1 MATRTVQAG
10 LTMSAQLPQKIL
22 IVGGGTAGW
31 MTAAALARMMA
42 HRVEI
47 TLVESEAIGTVGVG
61 EATIPPIRSFN
72 AMLGLDEA
80 EFMAETKATYKLG
93 IEFENWTREGH
104 SYFHPFGLHGASPDA
119 RYIHH
124 YWLKL
129 KALGDMPPLD
139 DFSICTVAAKMGRCG
154 LPSADPASV
163 MSTFGSA
170 FHFDA
175 GRYAAY
181 LRRYAEARRVKR
193 VEGKVGHV
201 ALRGEDG
208 FIESVTLESGE
219 RLDADFFIDCSGFRG
234 LLIEQALGA
243 GYDDWTRYLPCDRAI
258 AVPCARTGKTVPYT
272 RSVAHRAGWRWRIPL
287 QHRTGNGV
295 VYASAHMS
303 DDEALSLLMAGLDGD
318 ALAEPN
324 FLRFQTGVRRKFWV
338 KNCLA
343 IGLSSGFMEPLES
356 TSIHLI
362 QAGITKLLDFFPGRD
377 FKAANTEEYNRLAR
391 IEFEEIRDFLI
402 LHYKATERDDSAFWR
417 YCRTMEVPETLVRR
431 MELFRA
437 YGRIPPRAYDLFT
450 ATSWIAVFMG
460 QDVMPEAYDPLV
472 DAHDVAEV
480 RARLLGARQRI
491 AQTAQNLPAHDELLT
506 HLLARAKRVA

>member
-1 MATRTVQAG
+1 MAEE
-10 LTMSAQLPQKIL
+10 LPKKIL

-31 MTAAALARMMA
+31 MTAAALARMLA
-42 HRVEI
+42 HKVSI

-72 AMLGLDEA
+72 ALLGLDEA

-93 IEFENWTREGH
+93 IEFENWTRQGH
-104 SYFHPFGLHGASPDA
+104 RYFHPFGLHGASPDA

-124 YWLKL
+124 YWRKL
-129 KALGDMPPLD
+129 RAQGYAPELE
-139 DFSICTVAAKMGRCG
+139 DFSICAVAAKLGRAG
-154 LPSADPASV
+154 LPGSDPASV

-175 GRYAAY
+175 GLYAAY
-181 LRRYAEARRVKR
+181 LRRYAEARRVTR
-193 VEGKVGHV
+193 VEGKVAV
-201 ALRGEDG
+201 VRLRGHDG
-208 FIESVTLESGE
+208 FIEGVTLEDGRTLE
-219 RLDADFFIDCSGFRG
+219 ADFFIDCSGFRG

-258 AVPCARTGKTVPYT
+258 AVPCARTGMTSPYT

-287 QHRTGNGV
+287 QHRTGNGI

-303 DDEALSLLMAGLDGD
+303 DDEALGILMAGLDGD

-324 FLRFQTGVRRKFWV
+324 FLRFKTGMRRRFWV

-362 QAGITKLLDFFPGRD
+362 QAGITKLLDFFPGQD
-377 FKAANTEEYNRLAR
+377 FKAANTDEYNRLAR
-391 IEFEEIRDFLI
+391 LEFEEIRDFLI
-402 LHYKATERDDSAFWR
+402 LHYKATERDDSAFWT
-417 YCRTMEVPETLVRR
+417 YCRTMEVPDGLRRR
-431 MELFRA
+431 MALFRA

-450 ATSWIAVFMG
+450 ATSWIAVFIG
-460 QDVMPEAYDPLV
+460 QGILPESHDPLV
-472 DAHDVAEV
+472 DAHEMADIH
-480 RARLLGARQRI
+480 ARLEDARRRI
-491 AQTAQNLPAHDELLT
+491 RETAAGLPPHDELLG
-506 HLLARAKRVA
+506 HLLSRVRRVA

>member
-1 MATRTVQAG
+1 MTE
-10 LTMSAQLPQKIL
+10 QLPQKIV

-31 MTAAALARMMA
+31 MTAAALSRMLA
-42 HRVEI
+42 HRVSI

-72 AMLGLDEA
+72 ALLGIDEA
-80 EFMAETKATYKLG
+80 DFMAETKATYKLG
-93 IEFENWTREGH
+93 IEFEGWTREGH
-104 SYFHPFGLHGASPDA
+104 SYFHPFGLYGASPDA
-119 RYIHH
+119 RYLHH
-124 YWLKL
+124 YWLK
-129 KALGDMPPLD
+129 ARASGPVPPLE
-139 DFSICTVAAKMGRCG
+139 DFSICNVAAKMGRCG
-154 LPSADPASV
+154 LPSGDAASV

-175 GRYAAY
+175 GLYATY

-201 ALRGEDG
+201 ALRGTDG

-219 RLDADFFIDCSGFRG
+219 RVDGDFFIDCSGFRG

-258 AVPCARTGKTVPYT
+258 AVPCARSGPVRPYT

-303 DDEALSLLMAGLDGD
+303 DDEALGILTAGLDGD

-324 FLRFQTGVRRKFWV
+324 FLRFQTGVRRKFWL

-362 QAGITKLLDFFPGRD
+362 QAGITKLLDFFPGGD
-377 FKAANTEEYNRLAR
+377 FKAANTEEYNLLAR

-402 LHYKATERDDSAFWR
+402 LHYKATERRDSAFWNA
-417 YCRTMEVPETLVRR
+417 CRTMEVPESLTRR
-431 MELFRA
+431 MDLFHA

-450 ATSWIAVFMG
+450 ATSWVAVFMG
-460 QDVMPEAYDPLV
+460 QGVMPESYDPLV
-472 DAHDVAEV
+472 DAHDMAEV
-480 RARLLGARQRI
+480 QARLRDAHARI
-491 AQTAQNLPAHDELLT
+491 AKTAAGLPPHDELLT
-506 HLLARAKRVA
+506 HLLAHAKRVA